1 MFEVRNSIHILIILY
16 IIICLGIWYLKP
28 TLMFEEDKIKDFG
41 LGNNRTLFSYQIVTI
56 ILALILYY
64 IFEIIWLK
72 KNNFL

>member
-28 TLMFEEDKIKDFG
+28 VLMFEDDKIKDFG